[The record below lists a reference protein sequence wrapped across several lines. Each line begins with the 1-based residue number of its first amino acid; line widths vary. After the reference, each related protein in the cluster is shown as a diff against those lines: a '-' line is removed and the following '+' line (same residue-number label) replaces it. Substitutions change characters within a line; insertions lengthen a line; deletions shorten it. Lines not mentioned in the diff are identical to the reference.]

1 MTAAAPQR
9 PGRVLMLLPDVLN
22 LFPGRKRLPW
32 EAWMIFSLIGANFSD
47 LSKTCLLLDGN
58 GGREDL
64 MASLISNEKPCVVL
78 GTTLEVVWAA

>member
-1 MTAAAPQR
+1 
-9 PGRVLMLLPDVLN
+9 MLLPDVLN

-47 LSKTCLLLDGN
+47 LSKTCLLLDGS
-58 GGREDL
+58 GAREDV

>member
-1 MTAAAPQR
+1 
-9 PGRVLMLLPDVLN
+9 MLLPDVLN

-32 EAWMIFSLIGANFSD
+32 EAWMIFSLFGANFSD